1 LNLDSQLDA
10 GQVRHYDIREQQV
23 RGGRLRSLEASKGST
38 NDRASNP
45 LLIKINSKVDAMIL
59 SSSTT
64 NTIERLG

>member
-1 LNLDSQLDA
+1 MPVKFGITTSVSNRSGEADSA
-10 GQVRHYDIREQQV
+10 AW
-23 RGGRLRSLEASKGST
+23 SASKGST